1 MSENRVVITGMG
13 TVNPLGY
20 GSKNLFHAL
29 KLNKSAIQKMPL
41 WNEYEG
47 LRSLVA
53 APCKI
58 EREKEIPRKQRRSM
72 SPMSIMAVQAA
83 EEALLDAGLAL
94 NDIQDG
100 KCGCVSG
107 STMGSAKVINEAY
120 ELVLP
125 EKDFTK
131 LTSMMFFKCMAHSVS
146 ANLAQYFSLS
156 GVVMATSA
164 ACASSLQAI
173 GTGYDLIRSGR
184 QNIMICG
191 GSEEIHPTVTGIFD
205 LLYAT
210 SVNYNDTPNLTP
222 KPFDIKRDGLVCGEG
237 AGILILENMESAK
250 KRGADIYA
258 EIVGYNTA
266 GSGQHVSQSNTT
278 AMVRCMRDALN
289 DAGISSDMINYV
301 NAHATGTVQGDAAEA
316 QAIAEVFGNNVPV
329 SSLKGYFGHTL
340 GASGA
345 IELIATLMML
355 KANILIPGRNLDTP
369 AEECSMV
376 KHIQEITEKA
386 NMNYIIKN
394 GFAFGGVNAS
404 LICSAKI

>member
-1 MSENRVVITGMG
+1 MSENRVVITGVG

-20 GSKNLFHAL
+20 GSKNLFNLL
-29 KLNKSAIQKMPL
+29 KENKSAIKKMPF
-41 WNEYEG
+41 WSEYEG

-53 APCKI
+53 APCTI
-58 EREKEIPRKQRRSM
+58 EGERDIPRKQRRSM

-83 EEALLDAGLAL
+83 EEALEDAGLGL
-94 NDIQDG
+94 NDIQGG

-120 ELVLP
+120 EIVLP

-164 ACASSLQAI
+164 ACASSLQAV

-184 QNIMICG
+184 QEIMICG

-210 SVNYNDTPNLTP
+210 SVNYNETPELTP
-222 KPFDIKRDGLVCGEG
+222 RPFDLKRDGLVCGEG
-237 AGILILENMESAK
+237 AGILILENFESAK
-250 KRGADIYA
+250 KRGASIYG
-258 EIVGYNTA
+258 EIIGYNTA
-266 GSGQHVSQSNTT
+266 GSGAHVSQSNTR
-278 AMVRCMRDALN
+278 AMIRCMRDALD
-289 DAGISSDMINYV
+289 DAQISSSDINYV
-301 NAHATGTVQGDAAEA
+301 NAHATGTIQGDAAEA
-316 QAIAEVFGNNVPV
+316 AAIGEVFGNNIPV

-345 IELIATLMML
+345 IELIATLMMM
-355 KANILIPGRNLDTP
+355 KEKTLIPSRNLAQV
-369 AEECSMV
+369 AEDCAMIE
-376 KHIQEITEKA
+376 HIQQLSEIKTMK
-386 NMNYIIKN
+386 YIIKN

-404 LICSAKI
+404 LICSLKI